1 MHFNFI
7 FIRGVHCFQ
16 WKKNQHLHTHTH
28 RHRLYT
34 WHIVYMQYIN
44 PIWMQLEEQQMN
56 IANNNRN
63 SSQSMINRID
73 SIYKSIYKM
82 DNNDDQIWIWF
93 YSMIFFSPSFV
104 ELMMMV
110 EQLSPSPPPPPPPP
124 SPMMMMFDSLE
135 SNQSINNN
143 KWPWKWSLYDE
154 LDFFF

>member
-1 MHFNFI
+1 M
-7 FIRGVHCFQ
+7 
-16 WKKNQHLHTHTH
+16 KNKSTLAHTH

-34 WHIVYMQYIN
+34 WHIVHMQYIN
-44 PIWMQLEEQQMN
+44 PIWMQLEEQQMD

-63 SSQSMINRID
+63 SSQSIINRID

-110 EQLSPSPPPPPPPP
+110 EQLSPSPPPP